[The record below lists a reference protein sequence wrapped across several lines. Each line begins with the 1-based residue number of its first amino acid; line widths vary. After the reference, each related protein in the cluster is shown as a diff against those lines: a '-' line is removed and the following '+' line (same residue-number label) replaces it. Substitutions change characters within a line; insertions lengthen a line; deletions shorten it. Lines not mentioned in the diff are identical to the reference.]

1 MKTNDEI
8 RKEVKSVMA
17 NGWFGRIFIAFLSLY
32 LVLVTVMGVVV
43 SLYDDMN
50 LQTWDEFLKAKM
62 RHAMQGLDYTVPSVD
77 AAFRMS
83 GATLFQQFVA
93 CLFGAILMF
102 GVARLTLKAVRNDSD
117 AWFSSSFG
125 GFARPL
131 ELTWLV
137 VRMNLQVFLWSLLLV
152 IPGIVAIY
160 RYRQAWYLKSDN
172 PEWRVGK
179 CLSESGVMMKGHKWQ
194 AFWLDFSYAV
204 WFVVFACATA
214 ILSISPTPE
223 GPSAAGVLLKVS
235 SLFVILIATYFLVR
249 LFCMMMAA
257 RAAFYKALS
266 GPIGGNEDNDR

>member
-1 MKTNDEI
+1 
-8 RKEVKSVMA
+8 MA

-32 LVLVTVMGVVV
+32 LVLITVMGLIM
-43 SLYDDMN
+43 SLYDDMD
-50 LQTWDEFLKAKM
+50 LHTWDEFLEAKM
-62 RHAMQGLDYTVPSVD
+62 RHAMQGLDYTVPSVE

-137 VRMNLQVFLWSLLLV
+137 VRMNLQVFLWSLLFV
-152 IPGIVAIY
+152 IPGVVAIY

-172 PEWRVGK
+172 PEWCVGK
-179 CLSESGVMMKGHKWQ
+179 CLSESGAMMKGHKWQ
-194 AFWLDFSYAV
+194 AFCLDFSYAV
-204 WFVVFACATA
+204 WFVVFACAIA
-214 ILSISPTPE
+214 ILSVSSAPE
-223 GPSAAGVLLKVS
+223 GPSTADSLLKVG
-235 SLFVILIATYFLVR
+235 SLFVILIVMYLLMR
-249 LFCMMMAA
+249 LFCMMMTA

-266 GPIGGNEDNDR
+266 GSMGGNEDNDR